1 MQNHV
6 LLLKSY
12 AIAYDRDIMRE
23 ARSKK
28 GAVLVP
34 AVRRRFARQE
44 SSEEE
49 DMSEEELFIQY
60 NPDLLPPVKID
71 LDEIDDFLA
80 HDIFVQES
88 LTSTK

>member
-1 MQNHV
+1 MQNYV
-6 LLLKSY
+6 LLVKSY
-12 AIAYDRDIMRE
+12 AIAHDRDIMRE
-23 ARSKK
+23 ARSKE

-34 AVRRRFARQE
+34 AVRQSFAGQE
-44 SSEEE
+44 SSDEE
-49 DMSEEELFIQY
+49 DMSDEELCIQY
-60 NPDLLPPVKID
+60 NPDLLPLVKID

>member
-6 LLLKSY
+6 LLKSY
-12 AIAYDRDIMRE
+12 AIAHDRDIMRE
-23 ARSKK
+23 ARSKE

-44 SSEEE
+44 SSDEEVC
-49 DMSEEELFIQY
+49 IQY
-60 NPDLLPPVKID
+60 NPDLLPPVKMD
-71 LDEIDDFLA
+71 LDEIDGFLE
-80 HDIFVQES
+80 HDIFVQEL

>member
-6 LLLKSY
+6 LLVKSY
-12 AIAYDRDIMRE
+12 AIAHDRDIMRE
-23 ARSKK
+23 ARSKN
-28 GAVLVP
+28 APVFVP
-34 AVRRRFARQE
+34 AVRQRFARQE
-44 SSEEE
+44 SSDEV
-49 DMSEEELFIQY
+49 DMADEKLCIQY